1 MGNFPFPVI
10 SCYSVSNQTF
20 SLLPQDLSEIAH
32 LNLGFNQME
41 TLPALGLVARTNL
54 KSLSL
59 KNNNLES
66 LAGLEDYSSL
76 EVLDV
81 ATNCIFDRMEL
92 RMLGY
97 LHSIKAVSIML
108 IGLFL

>member
-1 MGNFPFPVI
+1 M
-10 SCYSVSNQTF
+10 
-20 SLLPQDLSEIAH
+20 SEIAH
-32 LNLGFNQME
+32 LNLSFNKLE
-41 TLPALGLVARTNL
+41 TMPALGLVARTNL

-66 LAGLEDYSSL
+66 LVGLEDFSSL

-81 ATNCIFDRMEL
+81 ATNCIFDKMEL

-97 LHSIKAVSIML
+97 LHNIKAESIFCWL
-108 IGLFL
+108 

>member
-1 MGNFPFPVI
+1 M
-10 SCYSVSNQTF
+10 
-20 SLLPQDLSEIAH
+20 SEIAH
-32 LNLGFNQME
+32 LNLSFNKLE
-41 TLPALGLVARTNL
+41 TMPALGLVARTNL

-66 LAGLEDYSSL
+66 LVGLEDFSSL

-81 ATNCIFDRMEL
+81 ATNCIFDKMEL

-97 LHSIKAVSIML
+97 LHNIKAVSMFGWL
-108 IGLFL
+108 